1 MAFAGGFCAYI
12 QGNFLNTKLGL
23 MDGRKLDWPSYS
35 RKFMTNLI
43 IWLIIYCVYKRE
55 VNELNQLQKQMRNR
69 NNEEKE

>member
-1 MAFAGGFCAYI
+1 MIGF
-12 QGNFLNTKLGL
+12 F
-23 MDGRKLDWPSYS
+23 
-35 RKFMTNLI
+35 I